1 MAANEQQLAQIAL
14 ANMPS
19 GAELMLINP
28 SAAYAAV
35 CAADLNGDRLQEIA
49 AVYRLGSQ
57 LHLMVLEAR
66 NGVWEKTAEAKG
78 PGYGVSRLS
87 AMPVLRA
94 GRNNLIVGWQINEQW
109 SKLSVY
115 EWTREGLRDVAPS
128 GMSYS
133 YLDVL
138 DMPGDN
144 GQDGKSELALWL
156 QNSGESY
163 RIEVLRWQG
172 GSFEPAP
179 DVYSYY
185 YPHVVRYYE
194 RLVWR
199 YPQYPLYWYCL
210 ADAQYRAGSPQPALV
225 SVHQAMAFAQPTRET
240 LLELEQSIRVA
251 LEPVRS
257 QRQTGLFPASVKTM
271 DGMKW
276 GYIDSKGSMAVPP
289 RFDDASD
296 FQANGLAVVAE
307 RGKYGIINSSV
318 QFVVPPK
325 YDSIGQ
331 FSEHRAAVIDS
342 QGFKLINESG
352 TVLTNRA
359 YPYIADMK
367 GGRAYFYDN
376 VKDSGGMDTTKYG
389 YLDLQGNPVIPAR
402 YEEANDFHNN
412 QALVKVKDKEYALI
426 DPNGRTLH
434 TYSPYV
440 SVGSPGDGLLSFVK
454 EAGGKAGYMDERGNV
469 VIQPA
474 FYVALPFEDG
484 RAIVNTSDTYLNNY
498 GVINKQGTYI
508 VKPEYNDIRNL
519 GSGRFAIGRA
529 INKDQPYLGSN
540 FAIADWDG
548 RLLTDFV
555 YTDVSDY
562 KNGLASVTD
571 AKQTFFIDT
580 SGKPAPGYPRVDGSG
595 SLTLEEGGLIKA
607 FVDQRLSYLDRA
619 GRVVWQQN
627 TVIPLKPPYFVKEE
641 KYKPNRDYLVYYPQV
656 EGMADEAAKR
666 SVNEK
671 LREMSQVKPIPPD
684 TKLEYSYTGDFEVA
698 FFKNQLLQLEL
709 TGYNYPFGAAHGM
722 PTRVYAKIDLV
733 SGKMY
738 ELKDLFKPGSDYVKV
753 LSDIVGKMI
762 KEDPQYSY
770 VFPDTYKGIRPD
782 QPFFVTED
790 ALHLYFEPY
799 EIAPYAAGFPT
810 FTIPFAEIR
819 SLIDTNGAFW
829 KSFH

>member
-1 MAANEQQLAQIAL
+1 MAANEQQLVQIAL

-35 CAADLNGDRLQEIA
+35 CAADLNGDRMQEIA
-49 AVYRLGSQ
+49 AVYRFRSQ
-57 LHLMVLEAR
+57 LHLMVLQAR
-66 NGVWEKTAEAKG
+66 NGVWEKAAEAKG
-78 PGYGVSRLS
+78 PGYGVSRLTV
-87 AMPVLRA
+87 MPVLRA
-94 GRNNLIVGWQINEQW
+94 GRNNLIVGWQLNEQW

-115 EWTREGLRDVAPS
+115 EWSKEGLRDVAPS

-133 YLDVL
+133 YLDAI

-144 GQDGKSELALWL
+144 GQDGKAELALWL

-172 GSFEPAP
+172 GAFVPAQ

-185 YPHVVRYYE
+185 FPHVVRYYE
-194 RLVWR
+194 RLVWQ

-210 ADAQYRAGSPQPALV
+210 ADAQYRAGSPEPALV
-225 SVHQAMAFAQPTRET
+225 SVHQALAFAQPTRET
-240 LLELEQSIRVA
+240 LLELEQNIRDV

-257 QRQTGLFPASVKTM
+257 QRVVELFPASLKTV

-276 GYIDSKGSMAVPP
+276 GYIDSKGSMAIPP

-296 FQANGLAVVAE
+296 FQDNDLAVVAE
-307 RGKYGIINSSV
+307 NRKYGVINASA
-318 QFVVPPK
+318 QYVVPPK

-331 FSEHRAAVIDS
+331 FSEHRAAVIDH

-367 GGRAYFYDN
+367 GGRAVFNDT
-376 VKDSGGMDTTKYG
+376 VKDSSGQDTSKYG
-389 YLDLQGNPVIPAR
+389 YLDLQGNPVISAQF
-402 YEEANDFHNN
+402 EEANDFRDN
-412 QALVKVKDKEYALI
+412 QALVKVKDNEYALI
-426 DPNGRTLH
+426 GPDGRKIH
-434 TYSPYV
+434 TYSPYMV
-440 SVGSPGDGLLSFVK
+440 VGPPGDGLLSFVK

-474 FYVALPFEDG
+474 YSTAMPFEDG
-484 RAIVNTSDTYLNNY
+484 RAIVNTSEDYRNNY

-508 VKPEYNDIRNL
+508 VKPEYNDVRNL
-519 GSGRFAIGRA
+519 GSGRFALGRA

-555 YTDVSDY
+555 YTDVFDY
-562 KNGLASVTD
+562 KDGVASASD
-571 AKQTFFIDT
+571 GKQTYFIDT
-580 SGKPAPGYPRVDGSG
+580 SGKPAPGFPRVDGSG
-595 SLTLEEGGLIKA
+595 ILTLEHGGLIKSY
-607 FVDQRLSYLDRA
+607 VDLRLSYLDRA

-627 TVIPLKPPYFVKEE
+627 TVIPLKQPYYVKEE

-656 EGMADEAAKR
+656 EGMSDEAAKR
-666 SVNEK
+666 SVNTK

-698 FFKNQLLQLEL
+698 FFKQQLLELEL
-709 TGYNYPFGAAHGM
+709 IGYNYPFGAAHGM
-722 PTRVYAKIDLV
+722 PTRVYAIIDL
-733 SGKMY
+733 STGRMY
-738 ELKDLFKPGSDYVKV
+738 ALKDLFKPGSDYVKV
-753 LSDIVGKMI
+753 LSDIVGKQI

-770 VFPDTYKGIRPD
+770 VFPDAYKGIRPD
-782 QPFFVTED
+782 QPFYVTED

-819 SLIDTNGAFW
+819 SIIDTDGAFW
-829 KSFH
+829 RSFH